1 MMLLIHRIIDDSL
14 WVYLFALLLSYLF
27 AKSYSPKKVKGIL
40 FPAMVVLPLFFV
52 SAFRYYVGTDYY
64 QYSDYQIPLIRKGL
78 QFLDYVNYDLLF
90 VGLVKF
96 FNLFTTSNF
105 LIFFVLSFVVLFY
118 GIWFYRDSP
127 RPSLSILLYFF
138 TCIYA
143 SSLNIMRQGFGVSL
157 FWLGFSYWIKKEKKI
172 AIALF
177 ACALLMH
184 RTSILF
190 LPILF
195 LYDKCISLK
204 KKCCVCLGLLLFS
217 SSFHVANDSLGILN
231 LLGVGRYFNS
241 ILDTGDYNLRF
252 LLPIALLFVIDWK
265 YKISSVS
272 KNHFVYSN
280 CLFFTLAVICFSPA
294 IPLASRVIYMFLP
307 VVLIYIPLM
316 RNSAKNGKVW
326 AMVFVAYFMLIFYKQ
341 IVVDNVHQTLP
352 YNFIWQSDNVDL
364 NIFKASRI
372 GSLYQ

>member
-27 AKSYSPKKVKGIL
+27 ARSYSPKKVKGIF
-40 FPAMVVLPLFFV
+40 FPAMVFLPLFFV
-52 SAFRYYVGTDYY
+52 SAFRCYVGTDYY
-64 QYSDYQIPLIRKGL
+64 QYSVYQIPIIRKGL
-78 QFLDYVNYDLLF
+78 QFVEYVNYDLLF

-96 FNLFTTSNF
+96 FNFFTASNF
-105 LIFFVLSFVVLFY
+105 PIFFVLSFGVIFY
-118 GIWFYRDSP
+118 GIWIYRDSP
-127 RPSLSILLYFF
+127 RPSVSILLYFF

-157 FWLGFSYWIKKEKKI
+157 FWLGFSYWVKKERKL
-172 AIALF
+172 AIVF
-177 ACALLMH
+177 FICALLMH

-195 LYDKCISLK
+195 LYDKCIGMK
-204 KKCCVCLGLLLFS
+204 KKCCICLGLLLFS

-231 LLGVGRYFNS
+231 VLGVGRYFNS
-241 ILDTGDYNLRF
+241 VLDTGDYNLRF

-272 KNHFVYSN
+272 ESHFVYSN
-280 CLFFTLAVICFSPA
+280 CLFFTLAIICFSPA

-307 VVLIYIPLM
+307 VVLIYVPLM
-316 RNSAKNGKVW
+316 RNSAKNGRLWVL
-326 AMVFVAYFMLIFYKQ
+326 AIVAYFMLVFYKQ

-352 YNFIWQSDNVDL
+352 YNFIWQLDNVDL
-364 NIFKASRI
+364 SIFKTSRI
-372 GSLYQ
+372 RSLY